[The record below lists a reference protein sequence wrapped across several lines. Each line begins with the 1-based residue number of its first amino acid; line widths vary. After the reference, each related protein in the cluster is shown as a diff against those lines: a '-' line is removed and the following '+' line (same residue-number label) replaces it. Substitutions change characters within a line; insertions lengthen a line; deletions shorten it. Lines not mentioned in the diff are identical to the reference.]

1 MRRLPIALL
10 TIIATAL
17 TTALATLVAPTLAT
31 ALTPAAVSTAVQ
43 TDEVAAVADQM
54 RAGDPVVSV
63 AGAQNA
69 LSTGDVDNLTTQ
81 IFASEV
87 PMFIAVF
94 PESTAGTQTT
104 DDVLAALNEQVG
116 LAGVYAVVVGDQFR
130 AGSTSGSV
138 SDLATRAFQSE
149 RDNGVY
155 AVLSEFIAL
164 STERFGAGATQQAAS
179 SEPSTSSGAFTF
191 VLLAI
196 FIAVIALLIVVLVR
210 ARKRAQL
217 QLAEVRAAVDQD
229 VTEFGERLVRFDIT
243 NPDFDADARADLQR
257 ALDDYDRAKRSA
269 QLMTNANQA
278 EQVTSA
284 LEDGRY
290 SLACVQAQ
298 LAGEPMPERRA
309 PCFVDPRHG
318 PSVADVLWT
327 PPGMD
332 GAAERDVPMC
342 RACEIAVHDGF
353 QPAAREVAVAGG
365 NRPYWQAGSHFG
377 GYAMGYYS
385 PFAGVMTGVLMGS
398 MLGGMWASP
407 AYASGMGGFGG
418 TEGAGGF
425 GGGGFGGFGGGDF
438 GGGGF
443 GGGDF

>member
-1 MRRLPIALL
+1 MRRLLTALFTL
-10 TIIATAL
+10 TAVALAPATAH
-17 TTALATLVAPTLAT
+17 A
-31 ALTPAAVSTAVQ
+31 AVQ
-43 TDEVAAVADQM
+43 TDEVAAVAEQM
-54 RAGDPVVSV
+54 RGGDPVVSV
-63 AGAQNA
+63 PGAENA
-69 LSTGDVDNLTTQ
+69 LTSSEVDSLTTQ
-81 IFASEV
+81 VIASEV
-87 PMFIAVF
+87 PIFIGVF
-94 PESTAGTQTT
+94 PESTAGSSTT
-104 DDVLAALNEQVG
+104 DDVLVALNEQVG

-130 AGSTSGSV
+130 AGSTSGSA
-138 SDLATRAFQSE
+138 SDLATRAFQAE
-149 RDNGVY
+149 RDNGVA

-164 STERFGAGATQQAAS
+164 TTERFAEGANTAATPTESSAAS
-179 SEPSTSSGAFTF
+179 GVFTF
-191 VLLAI
+191 FLLAI
-196 FIAVIALLIVVLVR
+196 FVGVIAIVIVVLIR
-210 ARKRAQL
+210 ARKKAKE

-229 VTEFGERLVRFDIT
+229 VTEFGERLARFDIT
-243 NPDFDADARADLQR
+243 DPDFDAEARADLQR

-290 SLACVQAQ
+290 SLACVQARIDN
-298 LAGEPMPERRA
+298 EPVPERRA

-342 RACEIAVHDGF
+342 RACETAVADGY
-353 QPAAREVAVAGG
+353 QPAAREVEIAGG
-365 NRPYWQAGSHFG
+365 QRPYWQAGRHFG
-377 GYAMGYYS
+377 GYAMGYYA
-385 PFAGVMTGVLMGS
+385 PFTGIMTGLFMGS
-398 MLGGMWASP
+398 MLSGMWATP
-407 AYASGMGGFGG
+407 AYASGMGGFGN
-418 TEGAGGF
+418 EGAGGMGGDTGF